1 MERKW
6 EENREKWKENG
17 MKIGRKYKDNGMKI
31 GRKWEEK
38 ENWNEK

>member
-6 EENREKWKENG
+6 EENG